1 MNKFLKLVSQFL
13 VPFFIFGR
21 NHDKIRIEGAKM
33 IEKGLVEGMNKIYFL
48 LKLSL
53 YFWIIALMGGFV
65 LGVGPALIAAIEII
79 SEADWDFKEI
89 SFKKMTLLFKENFK
103 RGNQIFYTFGL
114 ICLFLFLSL
123 YTSSQMTGM
132 LFLVID
138 FLLVLLLIIVAISG
152 LFSYSVVSTYEISFK
167 NLVKLSLILFFKEVK
182 GSVSIVIFVLIL
194 SIVAVKFP
202 AIAFFM
208 GSGLLAYFLYRL
220 GEKINQNLR
229 IN

>member
-1 MNKFLKLVSQFL
+1 
-13 VPFFIFGR
+13 
-21 NHDKIRIEGAKM
+21 M

-53 YFWIIALMGGFV
+53 YFWGVALMGGII
-65 LGVGPALIAAIEII
+65 LGIGPALITAIEMIG
-79 SEADWDFKEI
+79 ETDWEHKEI
-89 SFKKMTLLFKENFK
+89 SFHKMRTLFKENFK
-103 RGNQIFYTFGL
+103 RGNQIFYSFGF

-138 FLLVLLLIIVAISG
+138 FLLVVLLIIVGISG
-152 LFSYSVVSTYEISFK
+152 LFSYSVVSAYDISFK
-167 NLVKLSLILFFKEVK
+167 NLIKLSLILFFKEGK
-182 GSVSIVIFVLIL
+182 GSVSIVIFVIL
-194 SIVAVKFP
+194 LTAVGFKFP

-220 GEKINQNLR
+220 GEKINQNLQ